1 MAVVTAPGTTV
12 SIKAYGSAS
21 AATLITNLIG
31 FSGSGLTV
39 KMFDTTGW
47 QDTIETQK
55 PIRANLGTVT
65 LTLMLADTAPSINQL
80 TVFRNMALNKLP
92 QTLIVNLPGVF
103 DDSTGLITADG
114 FVSKVTTPE
123 ISRETGVITYQ
134 VEFSLT
140 P

>member
-1 MAVVTAPGTTV
+1 MAIVTAPGTTV
-12 SIKAYGSAS
+12 SYKAYGSGG
-21 AATLITNLIG
+21 AATAIGNLIG
-31 FSGSGLTV
+31 FSGSGLSV
-39 KMFDTTGW
+39 KMIDTTGAT
-47 QDTIETQK
+47 DTIETQK

-65 LTLMLADTAPSINQL
+65 LTLMLADTAPGSNQL

-92 QTLIVNLPGVF
+92 QTLIVNLPGSF

-114 FVSKVTTPE
+114 FVSKVTMPDF
-123 ISRETGVITYQ
+123 SRETGVVTYQ